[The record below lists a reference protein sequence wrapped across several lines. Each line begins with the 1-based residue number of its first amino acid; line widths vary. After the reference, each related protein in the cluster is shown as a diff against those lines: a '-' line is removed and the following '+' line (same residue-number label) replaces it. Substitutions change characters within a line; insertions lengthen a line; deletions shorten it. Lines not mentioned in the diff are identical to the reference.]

1 MTTVLIANRG
11 EIAVRIA
18 RAARDLGIRSVAVC
32 SDADSG
38 ALHTRIADEA
48 YVLPGETA
56 GETYLNIPALL
67 DIAARVGADYV
78 HPGYG
83 FLSENSDFARAVADA
98 GMTWIGPAPETI
110 DTLGDKMAARQLA
123 ESVGAPLAPGT
134 SEPLASW
141 EEARS
146 FAEEHGLPVVIK
158 AAFGG
163 GGRGLKIVTRDDGL
177 DAVEDAFLSAGR
189 EAGEAFG
196 RTECF
201 VEKFLETPR
210 HVEAQV
216 LADTHG
222 HVAVVGL
229 RDCST
234 QRRFQKLVEEAP
246 APFLTAAQTEQIT
259 EGARSICAAAGYVGA
274 GTVEFIVA
282 VDGTVSFLEVNTRVQ
297 VEHPVT
303 EVTSGVDIVAE
314 QFRIAAGEELSW
326 VTDGGNGAP
335 LDPVATGHAFEFR
348 INAEDVANGFVPCPG
363 TVTAFEVPTGPGIR
377 VDAGVVAGSEVPRFY
392 DSMLGKLIVW
402 GPTREIALSRA
413 RAALDEFRIKGVRT
427 VLPFHRSIVRE
438 PALTAVAAGAPAGT
452 PGSADAFGM
461 YTDWVDTRW
470 SPDAAVDNGTIED
483 AYLERTELS
492 VEIDG
497 RLHRVGLPTGVLG
510 AVGGGAGNGAGPGEA
525 GGAGV
530 GSAGTGDA
538 GASDSVGSATASGTA
553 VTAPF
558 AGTVVEWKVTD
569 GTQVSEGDTVATVEA
584 MKMERAV
591 TAPAGGVLHIIAE
604 AGASV
609 SGGDV
614 LGTVE

>member
-18 RAARDLGIRSVAVC
+18 RAARDLGIRSIAVC
-32 SDADSG
+32 SDADAG
-38 ALHTRIADEA
+38 ALHTRVADET
-48 YVLPGETA
+48 YVLHGDAA

-83 FLSENSDFARAVADA
+83 FLSENADFARAVIAA

-110 DTLGDKMAARQLA
+110 DTLGDKMAARTLA

-141 EEARS
+141 EEARD

-246 APFLTAAQTEQIT
+246 APFLTDAQTAQIT
-259 EGARSICAAAGYVGA
+259 EGARAICTAAGYVGA

-314 QFRIAAGEELSW
+314 QFRIAAGEPLSF
-326 VTDGGNGAP
+326 DG
-335 LDPVATGHAFEFR
+335 DPASRGHAFEFR

-363 TVTAFEVPTGPGIR
+363 TVTTFEVPTGPGIR

-402 GPTREIALSRA
+402 GPTREVALSRA
-413 RAALDEFRIKGVRT
+413 RAALDEFRIEGVRT

-452 PGSADAFGM
+452 PGSAEAFGM

-483 AYLERTELS
+483 AYLERTEFS

-510 AVGGGAGNGAGPGEA
+510 AVGGGAAISAAGSDA
-525 GGAGV
+525 
-530 GSAGTGDA
+530 GSAGAGDA
-538 GASDSVGSATASGTA
+538 GASGPAGSATAGGT
-553 VTAPF
+553 VIPAPF
-558 AGTVVEWKVTD
+558 AGTLVEWKVAD

-609 SGGDV
+609 TAKQP
-614 LGTVE
+614 LGRVE